1 MKLIIEDLHRSFDQH
16 HVLQGINYTFEK
28 GKIYGLLGRNGSGK
42 TTLFN
47 CISKEIDYQE
57 GRIYFDNEKD
67 VINQDVGFVYTN
79 PMLPDFMTGFE
90 FLTFFSDIHQD
101 KGLNRDNVHEYF
113 DRIQFKTDDRH
124 RLIKDYSTG
133 MKNKL
138 QMLCLILIQPKILLL
153 DEPLTSFDLV
163 ASMEMKKELIK
174 IKDSCIMILST
185 HILQIATDICD
196 EIIILHQGKLEKID
210 KTDLSNEEFEDEIME
225 KLQDERI

>member
-101 KGLNRDNVHEYF
+101 KGLSRDNVHEYF